1 MFIFLSAF
9 SFSFCA
15 RIRFQVIFPFKRF
28 NKMQSE
34 LYPQVYDD
42 LASLVVSSPTGSG
55 KTCVLELALV
65 KLFSTNPAAKV
76 VYMAPTKA
84 LCNERCEDWKAKFM
98 EKVGMDVK
106 LVTGDSPASASDLKS
121 CSIIV

>member
-1 MFIFLSAF
+1 
-9 SFSFCA
+9 
-15 RIRFQVIFPFKRF
+15 
-28 NKMQSE
+28 MQSE

-42 LASLVVSSPTGSG
+42 SASLVVSSPTGSG